1 MSDSQSTLLLA
12 DGAARRM
19 AHKFAKRKGLREER
33 GEEIIDHAAP
43 LVWAQ
48 RVPPAFPNDAEARD
62 LMASAIALLAVQ
74 RAKKVAYDALV
85 LEREALAE
93 WAARRTPSSQFV
105 GDDGSDAEYVN
116 VARES
121 VENLAHLIRARQ
133 AIARLVGYVPLW
145 ELPAYHA

>member
-19 AHKFAKRKGLREER
+19 AHKFARRKGLREER
-33 GEEIIDHAAP
+33 GEEVIDHAAP

-48 RVPPAFPNDAEARD
+48 RVPPAFANDAEARD

-85 LEREALAE
+85 LEREALAQ
-93 WAARRTPSSQFV
+93 WAARREPSSPFV
-105 GDDGSDAEYVN
+105 GDDGSSAE
-116 VARES
+116 
-121 VENLAHLIRARQ
+121 RATAALVDDTAQR
-133 AIARLVGYVPLW
+133 AARLLVNRALGFTPLPQ
-145 ELPAYHA
+145 LSAYHAG